1 MHDIS
6 TISMIFTAVL
16 ALGCLFLAISPLFK
30 WDSYLKLST
39 NVEDLSHTKET
50 LLSTLNEIEFE
61 YKMDKISQVDYK
73 NLKRQYEEQI
83 AVLMKE
89 EEEELTKQP
98 IDKDLMAEVE
108 REIAT
113 AIKSHSTKKGDKK

>member
-6 TISMIFTAVL
+6 IISVIFTAVL
-16 ALGCLFLAISPLFK
+16 ILGCLFLAISPLFK
-30 WDSYLKLST
+30 WDSYLKLTT
-39 NVEDLSHTKET
+39 NVEDLVQTKET

-89 EEEELTKQP
+89 EEEELTKRP
-98 IDKDLMAEVE
+98 IDKDIMAEVE
-108 REIAT
+108 REIEA
-113 AIKSHSTKKGDKK
+113 AMQSHIAKKGDKK

>member
-6 TISMIFTAVL
+6 IISMFFTAVL
-16 ALGCLFLAISPLFK
+16 TLACLFLAISPLFK
-30 WDSYLKLST
+30 WDGYLKLSA
-39 NVEDLSHTKET
+39 NVEDLAQTKET

-73 NLKRQYEEQI
+73 NLKRQYEQQI
-83 AVLMKE
+83 VVLMKE
-89 EEEELTKQP
+89 KEEEVKKQP

-108 REIAT
+108 REIAS
-113 AIKSHSTKKGDKK
+113 AIKTHQAKREDKK

>member
-6 TISMIFTAVL
+6 IISMFFTAVL
-16 ALGCLFLAISPLFK
+16 TLGCLFLAISPLFK

-39 NVEDLSHTKET
+39 NVEDLAQTKET

-73 NLKRQYEEQI
+73 NLKRQYEQQI

-89 EEEELTKQP
+89 EEHIKQP

-108 REIAT
+108 REIAA
-113 AIKSHSTKKGDKK
+113 AIKSHQDKKGDKK

>member
-6 TISMIFTAVL
+6 IISVIFTAVL
-16 ALGCLFLAISPLFK
+16 ILGCLFLAISPLFK
-30 WDSYLKLST
+30 WDSYLKLTT
-39 NVEDLSHTKET
+39 NVEDLVQTKET

-89 EEEELTKQP
+89 EEEELTKRP
-98 IDKDLMAEVE
+98 IDKDIMAEVE
-108 REIAT
+108 REIEA
-113 AIKSHSTKKGDKK
+113 AMQSHSAKKGDKK

>member
-6 TISMIFTAVL
+6 IISVIFTAILIL
-16 ALGCLFLAISPLFK
+16 ACLFLAISPLFK
-30 WDSYLKLST
+30 WDSYLKLSA
-39 NVEDLSHTKET
+39 NVENLAQTKET

-61 YKMDKISQVDYK
+61 YKMDKISNVDYK

-89 EEEELTKQP
+89 EEQIKKQP
-98 IDKDLMAEVE
+98 VDKDLMDEVE
-108 REIAT
+108 REIEA
-113 AIKSHSTKKGDKK
+113 AMKSHGQKKGEKK

>member
-6 TISMIFTAVL
+6 IISMIFTAVL
-16 ALGCLFLAISPLFK
+16 VLGCLFLAISPLFK
-30 WDSYLKLST
+30 LDSYLKLST
-39 NVEDLSHTKET
+39 NVEDLVQTKET

-61 YKMDKISQVDYK
+61 YKMDKISQIDYK
-73 NLKRQYEEQI
+73 NLKRQYEDQI

-89 EEEELTKQP
+89 EEEGLTKQP

-108 REIAT
+108 REIA
-113 AIKSHSTKKGDKK
+113 AAMQSHGAKKGDKK

>member
-6 TISMIFTAVL
+6 IISVIFTAVL
-16 ALGCLFLAISPLFK
+16 ILGCLFLAISPLFK
-30 WDSYLKLST
+30 WDSYLKLSA
-39 NVEDLSHTKET
+39 NVEDLVQTKET

-89 EEEELTKQP
+89 EEEELTKKP
-98 IDKDLMAEVE
+98 IDKDIMAEVE
-108 REIAT
+108 REIAA
-113 AIKSHSTKKGDKK
+113 AIKSHGTKKGDKK

>member
-6 TISMIFTAVL
+6 IISMFFTAVL
-16 ALGCLFLAISPLFK
+16 TLACLFLAISPLFK
-30 WDSYLKLST
+30 WDGYLKLSA
-39 NVEDLSHTKET
+39 NVEDLGQTKET

-73 NLKRQYEEQI
+73 NLKRQYEQQI
-83 AVLMKE
+83 VVLMKE
-89 EEEELTKQP
+89 EEEVKEEP

-108 REIAT
+108 REIAS
-113 AIKSHSTKKGDKK
+113 AIKSHQAKKGDKK

>member
-6 TISMIFTAVL
+6 IISMIFTAVL
-16 ALGCLFLAISPLFK
+16 ILGCLFLAISPLFK
-30 WDSYLKLST
+30 WDSYLKLSA
-39 NVEDLSHTKET
+39 NVEDLVQTKET

-89 EEEELTKQP
+89 EEEEITKKP
-98 IDKDLMAEVE
+98 IDKDIMAEVE
-108 REIAT
+108 REIA
-113 AIKSHSTKKGDKK
+113 AAMQSHGAKKGDKK